1 MNTKEYIANTQA
13 HIDQRTNDLETA
25 KKNFR
30 TRKSE
35 LESDISKVIDKMV
48 GEFIDREGF
57 DWSDVDI
64 DLSACLEV
72 DSIED
77 ESGRSIFQRRTIKT
91 NLNLIIE
98 L

>member
-48 GEFIDREGF
+48 GEFLDREGF

-72 DSIED
+72 DSISSI
-77 ESGRSIFQRRTIKT
+77 SGDTKYQCRTLKT